1 MLFKKSVESTGKV
14 RDGGDA
20 CAQDDARALAL
31 FSSRG
36 GVPSAQRFRWG
47 CMGRESLPETLTSH
61 HDSCDLPPGEWEAGF
76 SCQTRQC
83 RCFPPI
89 SLISL
94 ILGSRRFVSGGSSD
108 GPSATVRGGIGA
120 ACSGSLQASVPHST
134 PLRDTAGEPS
144 PGRSPRWRPPAP
156 DPAPAA
162 PPGISGQGGGLACPP
177 SRPDVLRRGPG
188 ILLEGPRPRCPGCG
202 LATSS
207 TGCPAEK
214 ALPPSRSQALSL
226 CTYNPAYA

>member
-1 MLFKKSVESTGKV
+1 MYGTGV
-14 RDGGDA
+14 APRNLDIAPRLLRPPPGRVGGGFLLPDQA
-20 CAQDDARALAL
+20 
-31 FSSRG
+31 
-36 GVPSAQRFRWG
+36 V
-47 CMGRESLPETLTSH
+47 SL
-61 HDSCDLPPGEWEAGF
+61 LPPN
-76 SCQTRQC
+76 
-83 RCFPPI
+83 I
-89 SLISL
+89 ILISV